1 LESEFVEV
9 EMAMA
14 AVENR
19 IGHVP
24 AADKI
29 IYFGFWEGT
38 LVAHFPGLRV
48 VVGRGPFCFVVNDYL
63 NLVPYFDSVGVSHQ
77 ENCL

>member
-1 LESEFVEV
+1 VVELEWEFVEV

-19 IGHVP
+19 IGQVL

-29 IYFGFWEGT
+29 IDFECWVGT
-38 LVAHFPGLRV
+38 LGAHYTGLRV
-48 VVGRGPFCFVVNDYL
+48 VVEGETFSFSL
-63 NLVPYFDSVGVSHQ
+63 
-77 ENCL
+77 